1 VKYLLTAV
9 LVTLAVVAI
18 SLWAPRSVEAQERD
32 NSQPVEPGPGNDGED
47 EGSDEDELE
56 MLKRAWKRHQEEK
69 KEENPSGRGSEQQD
83 PLEAIAGKMKLV
95 ERKLVQENVGKETQ
109 DKEDEILNLLD
120 DLIKKAEEAQ
130 QQSSS
135 SQQQQ
140 QQQQKQQQQQ
150 QQQQQ
155 QKKMTDPSRS
165 SQPAQPNM
173 QRQKQI
179 LQKVGQAEKKDIKW
193 RGKGG
198 SSADRWG
205 FLPGHVN
212 KEDVKAGSEE
222 KFPEKYRELLENYYK
237 QLGKERPDSGK

>member
-1 VKYLLTAV
+1 MKYLLTAV
-9 LVTLAVVAI
+9 LVLLAMVAI
-18 SLWAPRSVEAQERD
+18 SLCVPRGAAAQERD
-32 NSQPVEPGPGNDGED
+32 HSQPAEPGPNDSEKGED
-47 EGSDEDELE
+47 SDQDELE

-95 ERKLVQENVGKETQ
+95 ERKLVEENVGEETQ
-109 DKEDEILNLLD
+109 EKEDEILALLD

-140 QQQQKQQQQQ
+140 KKQQQKRQGQKQG
-150 QQQQQ
+150 QQ
-155 QKKMTDPSRS
+155 QKRMTDPSRQ
-165 SQPAQPNM
+165 SQPAQPNS

-179 LQKVGQAEKKDIKW
+179 LQKVGQADKGIKW

-237 QLGKERPDSGK
+237 ELGKERPGSGK